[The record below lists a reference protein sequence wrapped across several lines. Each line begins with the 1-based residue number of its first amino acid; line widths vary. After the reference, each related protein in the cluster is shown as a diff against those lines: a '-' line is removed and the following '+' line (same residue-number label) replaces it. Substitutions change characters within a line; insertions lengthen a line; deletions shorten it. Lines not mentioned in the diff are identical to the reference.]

1 MKSTRILWSILLLTF
16 LLVGC
21 VLPAKDFQE
30 ARPSEAVLFVDEIG
44 PDTYEVV
51 FAVVDSEN
59 PAVCIDGA
67 DGNPVCTTISVVGED
82 IASDDPQCTLSEGTT
97 LLCILPGS
105 ITSYRLN
112 VSSAVRPVASIGFY
126 LERDRTQPLY
136 LDAR

>member
-59 PAVCIDGA
+59 PAVWIDGA
-67 DGNPVCTTISVVGED
+67 DGNPVCTTSSGVGED
-82 IASDDPQCTLSEGTT
+82 TASDDPRGAVSEVTT
-97 LLCILPGS
+97 IRCILPAAL
-105 ITSYRLN
+105 T
-112 VSSAVRPVASIGFY
+112 
-126 LERDRTQPLY
+126 
-136 LDAR
+136 

>member
-1 MKSTRILWSILLLTF
+1 MKSTRVLWSILLLTF

-59 PAVCIDGA
+59 PAVCIYGA

-82 IASDDPQCTLSEGTT
+82 SAADDPQWTLAEGTS
-97 LLCILPGS
+97 LLCNLPGS
-105 ITSYRLN
+105 IPSYRLN
-112 VSSAVRPVASIGFY
+112 VSAAG
-126 LERDRTQPLY
+126 
-136 LDAR
+136 